1 MPASSAPGPP
11 RPRPNW
17 SDFTLA
23 LKAGRNALLGIGLFS
38 AFLNILALTGALF
51 MLQIYDR
58 VLPSGSVPTLVA
70 LSLLAA
76 ILFAF
81 YGLLDFVRGRV
92 LVRLGAWFD
101 AAISP
106 KVYRAIVRL
115 PMSRIPDSSK
125 IEPLRDLDAVR
136 SFLSGPA
143 PAALFDLPWVPL
155 YLGVI
160 YLFHPLLAL
169 LALAGMLVLFCVMLA
184 TELLTRSATAAV
196 NACATARQRLSETSR
211 RNAEAL
217 TALGMVSHFALRWD
231 AANDLYMASQQRVSD
246 LAGGLGSLARALR
259 MLLQSAVLGWG
270 AYLVICQEA
279 SAGLIIAASI
289 LTGRALAPLDL
300 AIPNWRSWTAA
311 RQAWKR
317 LAKLLQVLPDP
328 ASVMPLKSP
337 HQQLAVERV
346 SAMPPGSTRLVIK
359 DACFTVQ
366 KGQALGIIGASASG
380 KSSLARLL
388 VGAWTPAAGKVRLD
402 GAALDQWSP
411 QALGRHIGYLPQT
424 VELLPGTVA
433 ENIARFQPDADP
445 EDISRAADAAGVHE
459 LIVNLPEGYQ
469 TAIGEQGAGLSA
481 GQQQRIA
488 LARALYDDPF
498 LVVLDEP
505 NSNLDAEGEAALTQA
520 IIGVRDRGGIAVVIA
535 HHPSALASVDTV
547 LVLGQGRIKDFG
559 PKDRILS
566 RVLRPAATHP
576 PLKVVTEATGVVP

>member
-359 DACFTVQ
+359 DACFTIQ

-388 VGAWTPAAGKVRLD
+388 VGAWPPTAGKVRLD

>member
-359 DACFTVQ
+359 DACFTIQ